1 MNLGGKEPVEKE
13 RLTMEKRGDNEEVRV
28 RQTERKERDGRSK
41 NMNANLELSE
51 NLAFTRIL

>member
-1 MNLGGKEPVEKE
+1 MVGRSQLRRRGRQWRRESEADREK
-13 RLTMEKRGDNEEVRV
+13 
-28 RQTERKERDGRSK
+28 RDGRSK